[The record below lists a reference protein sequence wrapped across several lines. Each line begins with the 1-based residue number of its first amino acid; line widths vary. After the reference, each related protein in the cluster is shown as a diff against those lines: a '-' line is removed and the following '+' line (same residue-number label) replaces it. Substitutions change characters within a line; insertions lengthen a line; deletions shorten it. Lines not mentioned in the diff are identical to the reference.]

1 MKKILSRHTA
11 LVLAAACLA
20 CSCSEELRK
29 EVAPEQVR
37 FGIDTRASD
46 TKLTAGT
53 TFRVMAYNPTT
64 FAFARTGTYLLES
77 LPGEGE
83 VAELKPCALNA
94 DGSLDETGE
103 VTDVFTGQN
112 TTYSF
117 VFVSPGVKNNDDGSF
132 DIDMEQLKTTG
143 CRFVA
148 SELPENKQLGP
159 YGRIVMK
166 NKLKECRA
174 RIGFDFYKSNAAGV
188 GDFQI
193 EDLRISSAG
202 NCTETVQFYP
212 AKRQVKVDDLTS
224 TITIELTPSTEKPED
239 ENGNSLHF
247 TTEEANMAVIVP
259 AIYAPRSKAAE
270 ILQTAETNLLK
281 SEYLLMQCKL
291 IQGEKGHERE
301 MPVVLP
307 LTVKAKDCAILPQRN
322 YIYRVVVKSNYIS
335 LSVDVYDAPD
345 GNPNDWEN
353 IRPGED
359 EGTIGGDADTIY
371 LGTWEIVQDT
381 DGNGWE
387 LQEVDEQV
395 IGRPDKTEET
405 EE

>member
-1 MKKILSRHTA
+1 MMKKILSKHTA

-20 CSCSEELRK
+20 CSCSRELRE
-29 EVAPEQVR
+29 EVVPEQVR

-53 TFRVMAYNPTT
+53 TFRIMAYNPTT
-64 FAFARTGTYLLES
+64 FAFARTGTYQLES

-83 VAELKPCALNA
+83 AAELKPCALEA
-94 DGSLDETGE
+94 DGNLDATGE

-132 DIDMEQLKTTG
+132 DINMAQLKTTG

-148 SELPENKQLGP
+148 SELPESKRLGP
-159 YGRIVMK
+159 YGLVKMS

-188 GDFQI
+188 GDFEI
-193 EDLRISSAG
+193 NDLCISSAG
-202 NCTETVQFYP
+202 NGTETVKFYP
-212 AKRQVKVDDLTS
+212 AKRQVKVDDLTAAIS
-224 TITIELTPSTEKPED
+224 IDLTAPTTDDIKEKGD
-239 ENGNSLHF
+239 SLHL
-247 TTEEANMAVIVP
+247 TTALTDMAAIVP
-259 AIYAPRSKAAE
+259 AIYAPRSKTAE
-270 ILQTAETNLLK
+270 ILKTEETNLLE

-291 IQGEKGHERE
+291 VQGVRE

-307 LTVKAKDCAILPQRN
+307 LTAKAKDCAILPQRN

-335 LSVDVYDAPD
+335 LSVDVFDAPD

-353 IRPGED
+353 IRPGEN
-359 EGTIGGDADTIY
+359 EGTIGGEADTIH
-371 LGTWEIVQDT
+371 LGTWEIVQNGD
-381 DGNGWE
+381 DGWE
-387 LQEVDEQV
+387 LLEIDEQI

>member
-1 MKKILSRHTA
+1 MMKKIRSRHTA
-11 LVLAAACLA
+11 IVLAAACLA
-20 CSCSEELRK
+20 CSCSRELRE

-46 TKLTAGT
+46 TGLTAGT
-53 TFRVMAYNPTT
+53 TFRVMAYNTTT
-64 FAFARTGTYLLES
+64 FGLARTGTYLLES
-77 LPGEGE
+77 PPDEGE
-83 VAELKPCALNA
+83 VAELKPCALDA
-94 DGSLDETGE
+94 DGNLDATDE

-132 DIDMEQLKTTG
+132 DIDMARLKTTG

-148 SELPENKQLGP
+148 SELPESKQLGP
-159 YGRIVMK
+159 YGLVKMN
-166 NKLKECRA
+166 NKMKECRA

-202 NCTETVQFYP
+202 DGMETVKFYP
-212 AKRQVKVDDLTS
+212 AKRQVQVNDLTS
-224 TITIELTPSTEKPED
+224 TIPIELTPSTEKPED

-247 TTEEANMAVIVP
+247 TTEEENMAAIVP
-259 AIYAPRSKAAE
+259 AIYAPRSKTAE
-270 ILQTAETNLLK
+270 ILKTEETNLLE

-291 IQGEKGHERE
+291 VQGMRE

-335 LSVDVYDAPD
+335 LSVDVYDALG

-359 EGTIGGDADTIY
+359 EGTIGGEADTIH

-387 LQEVDEQV
+387 LQEADEQI

>member
-29 EVAPEQVR
+29 EVEPMPVR

-53 TFRVMAYNPTT
+53 TYRVMAYTPTT

-103 VTDVFTGQN
+103 VTDVFSGQN

-117 VFVSPGVKNNDDGSF
+117 VTVSPGVKNNDDGSF
-132 DIDMEQLKTTG
+132 DIDMAQLKTTG

-148 SELPENKQLGP
+148 SELPESKRLGP
-159 YGRIVMK
+159 YGLVKMN
-166 NKLKECRA
+166 NKMKECRA
-174 RIGFDFYKSNAAGV
+174 RIGFDFYKSKAAGV

-193 EDLRISSAG
+193 EDLSISSAG
-202 NCTETVQFYP
+202 NGKETVKFYP
-212 AKRQVKVDDLTS
+212 AKRQVKIDDLTA
-224 TITIELTPSTEKPED
+224 TIPIELSNPTEED
-239 ENGNSLHF
+239 KKEKGDSLHL
-247 TTEEANMAVIVP
+247 TTTLTDMAAIVP

-270 ILQTAETNLLK
+270 ILKTAATNLLE

-291 IQGEKGHERE
+291 VQGVRE

-335 LSVDVYDAPD
+335 LSVDVYEASD

-359 EGTIGGDADTIY
+359 EGTIGGEADTIY
-371 LGTWEIVQDT
+371 LGTWEIVQDPG
-381 DGNGWE
+381 GNGWE
-387 LQEVDEQV
+387 LRVPDDQV